1 MMNKIIRI
9 VNTALRTEFS
19 DVVKKGSNFRKGDI
33 GGYSIE
39 YDEGTGESSFIYYS
53 NEKGRDNDFDLIIET
68 IQNNEH

>member
-1 MMNKIIRI
+1 MMNKVMGI

-19 DVVKKGSNFRKGDI
+19 DVVKNGSNFRKGDI

-53 NEKGRDNDFDLIIET
+53 NEKARDSDFNLIIET
-68 IQNNEH
+68 IQNNGH